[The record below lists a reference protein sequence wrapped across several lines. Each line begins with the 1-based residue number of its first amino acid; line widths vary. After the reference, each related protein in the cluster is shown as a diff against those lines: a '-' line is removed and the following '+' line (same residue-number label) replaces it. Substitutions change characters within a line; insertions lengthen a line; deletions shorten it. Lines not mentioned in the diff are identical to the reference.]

1 MKIIGKEQLLS
12 NNRKKIIKRYYN
24 QLKNS
29 NVELEYVEVTNDGI
43 LYNFKFDDKIVTI
56 EDDIV
61 NDIFIYSNKRTLLLE
76 MYINIKHMSNNSY
89 KLITKEEL
97 LNGCSKEYEYS
108 FDIIYNSYLPLFVNI
123 KNINGKSY
131 YKDLTYEEY
140 INDINKNH
148 GYEAKRIKTYSQIEN
163 PTIINDSKGFYAYK
177 FLNKYN
183 EILYIGK
190 TIDIKDRMYTHFG
203 SNGHLGK
210 DKYSQVYKIEYIEC
224 DNNADMS
231 VKEIYFINKYK
242 PPFNTSTL
250 WDGEISNEIYD
261 NIIWNKEFD
270 MKLINKEVC

>member
-163 PTIINDSKGFYAYK
+163 PTIINDSKGFYVYK

>member
-108 FDIIYNSYLPLFVNI
+108 FNIIYNSYLPLFVNI

-163 PTIINDSKGFYAYK
+163 PTIINDSKGFYVYK